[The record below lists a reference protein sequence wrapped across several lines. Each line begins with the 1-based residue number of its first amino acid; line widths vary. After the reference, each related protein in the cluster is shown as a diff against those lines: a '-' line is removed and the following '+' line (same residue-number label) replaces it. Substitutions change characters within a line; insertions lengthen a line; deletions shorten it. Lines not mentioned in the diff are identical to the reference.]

1 MQKRNNKSA
10 NIYTINKIKNYFWIV
25 FAISLFGYLISKI
38 IRNSFTDS
46 IIGNNPQT
54 TKAII
59 INDKNYEP
67 NSPVGAEFTY
77 SYQFIVNGKSY
88 EGNSHDQTL
97 RIGDTVEVQFNKEY
111 PNINKPLHPK
121 E

>member
-10 NIYTINKIKNYFWIV
+10 NIYTINKIKNYFWII
-25 FAISLFGYLISKI
+25 FAISLFSYLVYKI

-54 TKAII
+54 AKAVI

-77 SYQFIVNGKSY
+77 SYQFIVNRKAY

-97 RIGDTVEVQFNKEY
+97 KLEIQSKFNITK
-111 PNINKPLHPK
+111 NIQVLINL
-121 E
+121 